1 MNHCFCLGIW
11 NPETGWSTAHLDSG
25 HSSKHRPTLGWG
37 RGWSSRTHPPC
48 KYFCPMTALGPCL
61 LRVVLLS
68 ALLNSVSITL
78 DFVDLPQN
86 GPVFA
91 GPCLDKLPLPHPS
104 GPMVTQ
110 VPTTGHS
117 SEYYFNNK
125 GGTLPH
131 LLNTSSLDSTPRM
144 GSNSR

>member
-1 MNHCFCLGIW
+1 MLSEWMNHCFCLGIW

-25 HSSKHRPTLGWG
+25 HSSKHCPTLGWG

-91 GPCLDKLPLPHPS
+91 GPCLDKLPYSSLCPTHPVQWS
-104 GPMVTQ
+104 HKSQQQATAVSIISTTKGAPFPTFWTQ
-110 VPTTGHS
+110 V
-117 SEYYFNNK
+117 
-125 GGTLPH
+125 L
-131 LLNTSSLDSTPRM
+131 
-144 GSNSR
+144 